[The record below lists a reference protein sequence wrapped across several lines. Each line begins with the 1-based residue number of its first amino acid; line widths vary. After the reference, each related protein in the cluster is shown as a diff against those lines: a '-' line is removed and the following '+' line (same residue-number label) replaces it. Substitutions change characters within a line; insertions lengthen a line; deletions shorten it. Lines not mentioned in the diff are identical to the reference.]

1 MSRKI
6 ATPAAV
12 FQVCEQLDATG
23 KPWNREDVRLALG
36 GGGYAVIDP
45 LIQAWRKLKPIKE
58 IASTTPTE
66 LLFLVAETLESHLSR
81 FTDEARHREAEQA
94 RIFESTVKDLAEKI
108 QLLENQTKD
117 LEGAND
123 ELASE
128 RSRLGED
135 LEYAQTQLHE
145 KERDITRL
153 QAKNDELTGLTQ
165 RLEKQKSDEMQHH
178 QAALRSQ
185 ENKHETQTSAL
196 RKEHKSELDRQKNEQ
211 TKQSELAENRLMR
224 LLDQERIALKN
235 QADEFHRTTEQL
247 RHNEQAAKEQAIQ
260 LKAECQHLRDKIEE
274 LQQECQKNSDKLA
287 DEQARYEALL
297 RDSQGSNKG
306 SAQLEELKSTILAL
320 KEKLDR

>member
-1 MSRKI
+1 
-6 ATPAAV
+6 
-12 FQVCEQLDATG
+12 
-23 KPWNREDVRLALG
+23 
-36 GGGYAVIDP
+36 
-45 LIQAWRKLKPIKE
+45 
-58 IASTTPTE
+58 
-66 LLFLVAETLESHLSR
+66 LLFLVAETLESHISR

-94 RIFESTVKDLAEKI
+94 RIFESTVKELAEKL

-117 LEGAND
+117 LEVAND

-128 RSRLGED
+128 RSHLRDD
-135 LEYAQTQLHE
+135 LERAQIQIHE

-185 ENKHETQTSAL
+185 ENKHETQASAL
-196 RKEHKSELDRQKNEQ
+196 RKEHKSELDRQKNEL

-224 LLDQERIALKN
+224 LLDQERIAIKN
-235 QADEFHRTTEQL
+235 QADEFHRTSEQL

-260 LKAECQHLRDKIEE
+260 LKVERQHLRNKIEE

-287 DEQARYEALL
+287 GAQSRYEALL
-297 RDSQGSNKG
+297 LESQGSKNDRG
-306 SAQLEELKSTILAL
+306 QLEELRSTILAL